1 MACCCCCCCCCCPFC
16 NHVCLPHFFF
26 LFCFF
31 AFGNKDGDVG
41 EPKSVTVVK
50 FSTAFVPSELE
61 WAIMRAGDTPAPDA
75 YQSKIS
81 KGLGGS
87 SVSLFLFIVIFCL
100 VWFLSGTSFVPDTTQ
115 LFFSLSCLNMI
126 YVCCRFNNRVL
137 RKLEIHKAKVNWIGS
152 WQDRPACQDH
162 MII

>member
-1 MACCCCCCCCCCPFC
+1 
-16 NHVCLPHFFF
+16 VCLPQFFS
-26 LFCFF
+26 LFCCF

-87 SVSLFLFIVIFCL
+87 SVSLFLLFGL
-100 VWFLSGTSFVPDTTQ
+100 VFRW
-115 LFFSLSCLNMI
+115 
-126 YVCCRFNNRVL
+126 Y
-137 RKLEIHKAKVNWIGS
+137 
-152 WQDRPACQDH
+152 
-162 MII
+162 